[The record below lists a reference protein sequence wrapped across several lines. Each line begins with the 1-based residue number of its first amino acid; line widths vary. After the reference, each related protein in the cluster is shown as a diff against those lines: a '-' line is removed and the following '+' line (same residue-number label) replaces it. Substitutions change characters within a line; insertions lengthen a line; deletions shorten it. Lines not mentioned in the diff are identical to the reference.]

1 MAENEPFKNMIENAY
16 LQQRQMIEFNHAQFK
31 NMIEN
36 AYLQQRQMIETNA
49 SIMKNYSSIFGN
61 KEVIGNIEKVE
72 SHFLNLNDDAKKSML
87 DQLDLVKD
95 NFLSNAV
102 KIKDGFKET
111 ANFDKFRSNS
121 EGSGGSRNESR

>member
-1 MAENEPFKNMIENAY
+1 MAENEP
-16 LQQRQMIEFNHAQFK
+16 FK

-49 SIMKNYSSIFGN
+49 SIMKNYSSMLGN
-61 KEVIGNIEKVE
+61 SEVAGNIEKVE

-95 NFLSNAV
+95 NFLSNAA
-102 KIKDGFKET
+102 KIKDGFKDS
-111 ANFDKFRSNS
+111 ANFDRFRFNS
-121 EGSGGSRNESR
+121 ESSVGSTNESK